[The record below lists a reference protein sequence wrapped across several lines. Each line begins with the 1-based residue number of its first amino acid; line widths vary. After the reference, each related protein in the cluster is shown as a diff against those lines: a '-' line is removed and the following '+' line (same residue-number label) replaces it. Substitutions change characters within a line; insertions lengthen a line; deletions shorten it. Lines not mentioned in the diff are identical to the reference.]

1 MTELVTIFYSNY
13 SGNCKA
19 LFQYLKNS
27 NLMNSL
33 SIKFINIDNSSIKE
47 EVLKKIDVV
56 PAIVVID
63 NDKASLYSG
72 ENVFE
77 WFYQFHSTLVAQQP
91 TATVESKNNLHLQ
104 SVEDQTNHK
113 PTESQSSM
121 VHFEPQ
127 NTKTKTIMEI
137 AAEISKNRKKM
148 DG

>member
-47 EVLKKIDVV
+47 EILKKIDVV

-63 NDKASLYSG
+63 NDQASLYSG

-77 WFYQFHSTLVAQQP
+77 WFYQFHSTLVAQP
-91 TATVESKNNLHLQ
+91 TATVESKNNLQ

-113 PTESQSSM
+113 PTESQSN
-121 VHFEPQ
+121 EPQ